1 MKKSIRSNRYDTINS
16 SKRTLTAV
24 CIGVALSVSGTLIS
38 SSATAQDGQKTYA
51 LVQINQQAL
60 FFNQMNEGAQ
70 QAADAAGAELV
81 IFNANNDSAAQN
93 SAIETYVTEGVDG
106 LIVVA
111 IDVNGIMPA
120 VEQADAAGI
129 PVVAVDAILP
139 DGGPQKAQVGVDN
152 AQAGA
157 DMAAY
162 VNEFSTTVDGTMQL
176 GVVGALNSFIQNVRK
191 DGFVDALDG
200 IEVIAT
206 VDGQNV
212 QDIALSA
219 AENLMTANPTMNA
232 IYATGE
238 PALLG
243 AIAAVESQGR
253 QDDVTVFGWD
263 LTSQAIDGIDAGY
276 VEAVVQ
282 QSPSGMGAAAVDALV
297 MLSSGESPKAQIDVP
312 ITIVNTSNVEEFR
325 ATFK

>member
-16 SKRTLTAV
+16 SRRTLTAV
-24 CIGVALSVSGTLIS
+24 CIGIALSASGTLF
-38 SSATAQDGQKTYA
+38 SASAIAQDGKKTFA

-139 DGGPQKAQVGVDN
+139 DDGPQKAQVGVDN

-162 VNEFSTTVDGTMQL
+162 VNKFSGSVDGTMQL

-200 IEVIAT
+200 VEVIAT

-263 LTSQAIDGIDAGY
+263 LTAQAIDGIDAGY

-282 QSPSGMGAAAVDALV
+282 QSPSGMGAAAVDALAS
-297 MLSSGESPKAQIDVP
+297 LTSGGSAEMQIDVP
-312 ITIVNTSNVEEFR
+312 ITIVNASNVDDFR